1 MCARTRARP
10 VRPART
16 WRHGRHADG
25 TRGLFG
31 GLAGGRVHARRANG
45 WDCCHRRRRGGR
57 RGRRHC
63 DCAPHFRARPH
74 ARRGE
79 RGFCGFDLAE
89 GQQQA
94 LSHRAALPRLMVE
107 SPRHEPEHHASG
119 GAAVLAEAPAVVG
132 RGQSASKR
140 ARAGGG
146 GGGGASPHT
155 PVASRCRAD
164 GSRTLRCDGMPCHRR
179 THSSRAPS
187 PLSLS
192 LSLLRA
198 PARLPP
204 APAAQRQTEEAEA
217 NDTEPPPLPPFP
229 DVTAILPVVTKVVLR
244 EWTTVTLRRVF
255 ERVAERILRP
265 ELAWKLTKVRAL
277 VRCVGVGTAVRPACA
292 TRDCSDAV
300 SPRRTSAHQ
309 PCARRRALAAG
320 VA

>member
-1 MCARTRARP
+1 MDAGRPPTAAPPRATAPGRRPQSGREQARVCARTRARP

-16 WRHGRHADG
+16 RRHGRHADG

-31 GLAGGRVHARRANG
+31 GLAGGRVHARRAKG

-63 DCAPHFRARPH
+63 DYAPHFRARPH

-140 ARAGGG
+140 ARGGG
-146 GGGGASPHT
+146 GGGG
-155 PVASRCRAD
+155 
-164 GSRTLRCDGMPCHRR
+164 
-179 THSSRAPS
+179 
-187 PLSLS
+187 
-192 LSLLRA
+192 
-198 PARLPP
+198 
-204 APAAQRQTEEAEA
+204 
-217 NDTEPPPLPPFP
+217 PPPPPPKTCPKGYFFIFHCP
-229 DVTAILPVVTKVVLR
+229 KGYFFNIL
-244 EWTTVTLRRVF
+244 
-255 ERVAERILRP
+255 
-265 ELAWKLTKVRAL
+265 
-277 VRCVGVGTAVRPACA
+277 
-292 TRDCSDAV
+292 
-300 SPRRTSAHQ
+300 Q
-309 PCARRRALAAG
+309 
-320 VA
+320 